1 MLWRNN
7 MITKEEF
14 SQRREKIYQSID
26 DNSVLILFAGAAPKK
41 SADEN
46 YDFVVNKNFYY
57 LTGITQE
64 SSILLAYKQD
74 GIINEYLFILEQDEN
89 IEKWTGKRLKV
100 EEAKE
105 ISGIKNVLFL
115 NVYHSELNLILTK
128 QKTGIEELSTLYLDL
143 EPQNLL
149 DDFKTTADIGQEL
162 TLNYPWLK
170 LKDIY
175 RTIILKRMVK
185 SPAEVNEIQEAI
197 NKTNMGLKAIL
208 KKIRPGLYEY
218 QLSSLFYYTI
228 QDYDHSELSFPTI
241 CASGENATTLH
252 YPFANSLIKDND
264 LVLFDLGSQNNFYCG
279 DISRTYPASGAFTEQ
294 QKEIYKVVLNCNKEI
309 IKAIKPGVTLKEL
322 NALASEI
329 LAKGLLNLGII
340 QNESEIKKYY
350 FHSIGH
356 HLGLDT
362 HDPSDR
368 DLPLVPGNV
377 ITDEP
382 GVYIKELGIGIRI
395 EDDILV
401 TEDGSY
407 NLSNSIIKEVNDI
420 EKALKFR

>member
-1 MLWRNN
+1 
-7 MITKEEF
+7 MIEKKEY
-14 SQRREKIYQSID
+14 SQRREKIYNTIE
-26 DNSVLILFAGAAPKK
+26 DNSVVILYAGCSPKK

-46 YDFVVNKNFYY
+46 YEFIVNRNFYY
-57 LTGITQE
+57 LTGISQE
-64 SSILLAYKQD
+64 NSIFLAYKQD
-74 GIINEYLFILEQDEN
+74 GIVNEFLFIQENDEN
-89 IEKWTGKRLKV
+89 IEKWVGRRITI
-100 EEAKE
+100 EEARE
-105 ISGIKNVLFL
+105 TSGINNVLSL
-115 NVYHSELNLILTK
+115 NSFHSELDLILTK
-128 QKTGIEELSTLYLDL
+128 KKTGLEDLKTLYLDL

-149 DDFKTTADIGQEL
+149 DDFKTTKDVGEAL
-162 TLNYPWLK
+162 VLNYPWLT

-185 SPAEVNEIQEAI
+185 SPAEVAEIQEAI
-197 NKTNMGLKAIL
+197 NKTNMGLKNIL

-241 CASGENATTLH
+241 CASGVNATTLH
-252 YPFANSLIKDND
+252 YPFANDVIKDD
-264 LVLFDLGSQNNFYCG
+264 ELVLFDLGSQNNKYCG
-279 DISRTYPASGAFTEQ
+279 DISRTYPASGKFTDKQ
-294 QKEIYKVVLNCNKEI
+294 NYSIVLNCNKEI

-322 NALASEI
+322 NTLATKI
-329 LAKGLLNLGII
+329 LAEGLLNLGII
-340 QNESEIKKYY
+340 ENETEIKKYY

-362 HDPSDR
+362 HDPSDNT
-368 DLPLVPGNV
+368 LPLVPGNV

-382 GVYIKELGIGIRI
+382 GLYIKELGIGIRI

-407 NLSNSIIKEVNDI
+407 NLSNGIIKEVNDI

>member
-1 MLWRNN
+1 
-7 MITKEEF
+7 MITKEEYA
-14 SQRREKIYQSID
+14 QRREKIYQSID
-26 DNSVLILFAGAAPKK
+26 DNSVLILFAGVAPKK

-46 YDFVVNKNFYY
+46 YEFTVNRNFYY

-64 SSILLAYKQD
+64 SSILLVYKQN
-74 GIINEYLFILEQDEN
+74 GIINEYLFILEENEN

-105 ISGIKNVLFL
+105 ISGLRNVLFL
-115 NVYHSELNLILTK
+115 NQYHSELNLILTK
-128 QKTGIEELSTLYLDL
+128 QKSGIEELNNLYLDL

-162 TLNYPWLK
+162 TLNYPRLT

-241 CASGENATTLH
+241 CASGVNATTLH
-252 YPFANSLIKDND
+252 YPFANSIIEDND

-279 DISRTYPASGAFTEQ
+279 DISRTYPASGSFTEK
-294 QKEIYKVVLNCNKEI
+294 QKEIYRVVLDCNKEI

-322 NALASEI
+322 NTLATEI

-368 DLPLVPGNV
+368 DLPLVPGNI

-407 NLSNSIIKEVNDI
+407 NLSNSIIKEINDI

>member
-1 MLWRNN
+1 
-7 MITKEEF
+7 MITKEEYA
-14 SQRREKIYQSID
+14 QRREKIYQSID
-26 DNSVLILFAGAAPKK
+26 DNSVLILFAGVAPKK

-46 YDFVVNKNFYY
+46 YEFTVNRNFYY

-64 SSILLAYKQD
+64 SSILLAYKQN
-74 GIINEYLFILEQDEN
+74 GIINEYLFILEENEN

-105 ISGIKNVLFL
+105 ISGLRNVLFL
-115 NVYHSELNLILTK
+115 NQYHSELNLILTK
-128 QKTGIEELSTLYLDL
+128 QKSGIEELNNLYLDL

-162 TLNYPWLK
+162 TLNYPRLT

-241 CASGENATTLH
+241 CASGVNATTLH
-252 YPFANSLIKDND
+252 YPFANSIIEDND

-279 DISRTYPASGAFTEQ
+279 DISRTYPASGSFTEK
-294 QKEIYKVVLNCNKEI
+294 QKEIYRVVLDCNKEI

-322 NALASEI
+322 NTLATEI

-407 NLSNSIIKEVNDI
+407 NLSNSIIKEINDI

>member
-1 MLWRNN
+1 
-7 MITKEEF
+7 MINKEEYA
-14 SQRREKIYQSID
+14 QRREKIYNSIE
-26 DNSVLILFAGAAPKK
+26 DNSVVILFAGAAPKR
-41 SADEN
+41 SADET
-46 YDFVVNKNFYY
+46 YEFVVNRNFYY
-57 LTGITQE
+57 LTGIKQE
-64 SSILLAYKQD
+64 SSIFLAYKQD
-74 GIINEYLFILEQDEN
+74 GIVTDYLFILEENEN
-89 IEKWTGKRLKV
+89 IEKWTGRRLKV
-100 EEAKE
+100 DEARE
-105 ISGIKNVLFL
+105 ISGINNVLDL
-115 NVYHSELNLILTK
+115 TSYHSELDLILSK
-128 QKTGIEELSTLYLDL
+128 KKIGIETLNTLYLDL
-143 EPQNLL
+143 EPNNLL
-149 DDFKTTADIGQEL
+149 DDNKTTKVIAEEL
-162 TLNYPWLK
+162 TLNYPWLTV
-170 LKDIY
+170 KDIY

-185 SPAEVNEIQEAI
+185 SPAEVSEIQEAI
-197 NKTNMGLKAIL
+197 NKTNLGLKNIL

-264 LVLFDLGSQNNFYCG
+264 LVLFDLGSENNLYCG
-279 DISRTYPASGAFTEQ
+279 DISRTYPASGTFTDK
-294 QKEIYKVVLNCNKEI
+294 QKEIYSIVLNCNKEI

-322 NALASEI
+322 NTLATEI
-329 LAKGLLNLGII
+329 LAKGLLNLEVI

-382 GVYIKELGIGIRI
+382 GLYIKELGIGIRI

-407 NLSNSIIKEVNDI
+407 NLSNSIIKEINDI

>member
-1 MLWRNN
+1 
-7 MITKEEF
+7 MITKEEYA
-14 SQRREKIYQSID
+14 QRREKIYQSID
-26 DNSVLILFAGAAPKK
+26 DNSVLILFAGVAPKK

-46 YDFVVNKNFYY
+46 YEFTVNRNFYY

-64 SSILLAYKQD
+64 SSILLVYKQN
-74 GIINEYLFILEQDEN
+74 GIINEYLFILEENEN

-105 ISGIKNVLFL
+105 ISGLRNVLFL
-115 NVYHSELNLILTK
+115 NQYHSELNLILTK
-128 QKTGIEELSTLYLDL
+128 QKSGIEELNNLYLDL

-162 TLNYPWLK
+162 TLNYPRLT

-241 CASGENATTLH
+241 CASGVNATTLH
-252 YPFANSLIKDND
+252 YPFANSIIEDND

-279 DISRTYPASGAFTEQ
+279 DISRTYPASGSFTEK
-294 QKEIYKVVLNCNKEI
+294 QKEIYRVVLDCNKEI

-322 NALASEI
+322 NTLATEI

-368 DLPLVPGNV
+368 DLPLVPGNI

-407 NLSNSIIKEVNDI
+407 TLSNSIIKEINDI

>member
-1 MLWRNN
+1 
-7 MITKEEF
+7 MINKEEYA
-14 SQRREKIYQSID
+14 QRREKIYNSIE
-26 DNSVLILFAGAAPKK
+26 DNSVVILFAGAAPKR

-46 YDFVVNKNFYY
+46 YEFVVNRNFYY
-57 LTGITQE
+57 LTGIKQE
-64 SSILLAYKQD
+64 SSIFLAYKQD
-74 GIINEYLFILEQDEN
+74 GIVTDYLFILEENEN
-89 IEKWTGKRLKV
+89 IEKWTGRRLKV
-100 EEAKE
+100 DEARE
-105 ISGIKNVLFL
+105 ISGINNVLDL
-115 NVYHSELNLILTK
+115 TSYHSELDLILSK
-128 QKTGIEELSTLYLDL
+128 KKIGIEKLNTLYLDL
-143 EPQNLL
+143 EPNNLL
-149 DDFKTTADIGQEL
+149 DDNKTTKVIAEEL
-162 TLNYPWLK
+162 TLNYPWLTV
-170 LKDIY
+170 KDIY

-185 SPAEVNEIQEAI
+185 SPAEVSEIQEAI
-197 NKTNMGLKAIL
+197 NKTNLGLKNIL

-264 LVLFDLGSQNNFYCG
+264 LVLFDLGSENNLYCG
-279 DISRTYPASGAFTEQ
+279 DISRTYPASGTFTDK
-294 QKEIYKVVLNCNKEI
+294 QKEIYSIVLNCNKEI

-322 NALASEI
+322 NTLATEI
-329 LAKGLLNLGII
+329 LAKGLLNLGVI

-382 GVYIKELGIGIRI
+382 GLYIKELGIGIRI

-407 NLSNSIIKEVNDI
+407 NLSNSIIKEINDI

>member
-1 MLWRNN
+1 
-7 MITKEEF
+7 MIEKKEY
-14 SQRREKIYQSID
+14 SQRREKIYNTIE
-26 DNSVLILFAGAAPKK
+26 DNSVVILYAGCAPKK

-46 YDFVVNKNFYY
+46 YEFIVNRNFYY
-57 LTGITQE
+57 LTGISQE
-64 SSILLAYKQD
+64 NSIFLAYKQD
-74 GIINEYLFILEQDEN
+74 GIVNEFLFILENDEN
-89 IEKWTGKRLKV
+89 IEKWVGRRITV
-100 EEAKE
+100 EEARE
-105 ISGIKNVLFL
+105 ISGINNVLSL
-115 NVYHSELNLILTK
+115 NSFHSELDLILTK
-128 QKTGIEELSTLYLDL
+128 KKTGLEDLKTLYLDL

-149 DDFKTTADIGQEL
+149 DDFKTTKDVGEAL
-162 TLNYPWLK
+162 VLNYPWLT

-185 SPAEVNEIQEAI
+185 SPAEVAEIQEAI
-197 NKTNMGLKAIL
+197 NKTNMGLKSIL

-241 CASGENATTLH
+241 CASGINATTLH
-252 YPFANSLIKDND
+252 YPFANDVIKDD
-264 LVLFDLGSQNNFYCG
+264 ELVLFDLGSQNNKYCG
-279 DISRTYPASGAFTEQ
+279 DISRTYPASGKFTDK
-294 QKEIYKVVLNCNKEI
+294 QKEIYSIVLNCNKEI

-322 NALASEI
+322 NALAAKI
-329 LAKGLLNLGII
+329 LAEGLLNLGII
-340 QNESEIKKYY
+340 ENETEIKKYY

-362 HDPSDR
+362 HDPSDNT
-368 DLPLVPGNV
+368 LPLVPGNV

-382 GVYIKELGIGIRI
+382 GLYIKELGIGIRI

-407 NLSNSIIKEVNDI
+407 NLSNGIIKEINDI

>member
-1 MLWRNN
+1 
-7 MITKEEF
+7 MINKEEYA
-14 SQRREKIYQSID
+14 QRREKIYNSIE
-26 DNSVLILFAGAAPKK
+26 DNSVVILFAGAAPKR
-41 SADEN
+41 SADET
-46 YDFVVNKNFYY
+46 YEFVVNRNFYY
-57 LTGITQE
+57 LTGIKQE
-64 SSILLAYKQD
+64 SSIFLAYKQD
-74 GIINEYLFILEQDEN
+74 GIVTDYLFILEENEN
-89 IEKWTGKRLKV
+89 IEKWTGRRLKV
-100 EEAKE
+100 DEARE
-105 ISGIKNVLFL
+105 ISGINNVLDL
-115 NVYHSELNLILTK
+115 TSYHSELDLILSK
-128 QKTGIEELSTLYLDL
+128 KKIGIETLNTLYLDL
-143 EPQNLL
+143 EPNNLL
-149 DDFKTTADIGQEL
+149 DDNKTTKVIAEEL
-162 TLNYPWLK
+162 TLNYPWLTV
-170 LKDIY
+170 KDIY

-185 SPAEVNEIQEAI
+185 SPAEVSEIQEAI
-197 NKTNMGLKAIL
+197 NKTNLGLKNIL

-264 LVLFDLGSQNNFYCG
+264 LVLFDLGSENNLYCG
-279 DISRTYPASGAFTEQ
+279 DISRTYPASGTFTDK
-294 QKEIYKVVLNCNKEI
+294 QKEIYSIVLNCNKEI

-322 NALASEI
+322 NTLATEI
-329 LAKGLLNLGII
+329 LAKGLLNLGVI

-382 GVYIKELGIGIRI
+382 GLYIKELGIGIRI

-407 NLSNSIIKEVNDI
+407 NLSNSIIKEINDI

>member
-1 MLWRNN
+1 
-7 MITKEEF
+7 MIEKKEY
-14 SQRREKIYQSID
+14 SQRREKIYNTIE
-26 DNSVLILFAGAAPKK
+26 DNSVVILYAGCSPKK

-46 YDFVVNKNFYY
+46 YEFIVNRNFYY
-57 LTGITQE
+57 LTGISQE
-64 SSILLAYKQD
+64 NSIFLAYKQD
-74 GIINEYLFILEQDEN
+74 GIVNEFLFIQENDEN
-89 IEKWTGKRLKV
+89 IEKWVGRRITI
-100 EEAKE
+100 EEARE
-105 ISGIKNVLFL
+105 TSGINNVLSL
-115 NVYHSELNLILTK
+115 NSFHSELDLILTK
-128 QKTGIEELSTLYLDL
+128 KKTGLEDLKTLYLDL

-149 DDFKTTADIGQEL
+149 DDFKTTKDVGEAL
-162 TLNYPWLK
+162 VLNYPWLT

-185 SPAEVNEIQEAI
+185 SPAEVAEIQEAI
-197 NKTNMGLKAIL
+197 NKTNMGLKNIL

-241 CASGENATTLH
+241 CASGVNATTLH
-252 YPFANSLIKDND
+252 YPFANDVIKDD
-264 LVLFDLGSQNNFYCG
+264 ELVLFDLGSQNNKYCG
-279 DISRTYPASGAFTEQ
+279 DISRTYPASGKFTDK
-294 QKEIYKVVLNCNKEI
+294 QKEIYSIVLNCNKEI

-322 NALASEI
+322 NTLATKI
-329 LAKGLLNLGII
+329 LAEGLLNLGII
-340 QNESEIKKYY
+340 ENETEIKKYY

-362 HDPSDR
+362 HDPSDNT
-368 DLPLVPGNV
+368 LPLVPGNV

-382 GVYIKELGIGIRI
+382 GLYIKELGIGIRI

-407 NLSNSIIKEVNDI
+407 NLSNGIIKEVNDI

>member
-1 MLWRNN
+1 
-7 MITKEEF
+7 MINKEEYA
-14 SQRREKIYQSID
+14 QRREKIYNSIE
-26 DNSVLILFAGAAPKK
+26 DNSVVILFAGAAPKR
-41 SADEN
+41 SADET
-46 YDFVVNKNFYY
+46 YEFVVNRNFYY
-57 LTGITQE
+57 LTGIKQE
-64 SSILLAYKQD
+64 SSIFLAYKQD
-74 GIINEYLFILEQDEN
+74 GIVTDYLFILEENEN
-89 IEKWTGKRLKV
+89 IEKWTGRRLKV
-100 EEAKE
+100 DEARE
-105 ISGIKNVLFL
+105 ISGINNVLDL
-115 NVYHSELNLILTK
+115 TSYHSELDLILSK
-128 QKTGIEELSTLYLDL
+128 KKIGIEKLNTLYLDL
-143 EPQNLL
+143 EPNNLL
-149 DDFKTTADIGQEL
+149 DDNKTTKVIAEEL
-162 TLNYPWLK
+162 TLNYPWLTV
-170 LKDIY
+170 KDIY

-185 SPAEVNEIQEAI
+185 SPAEVSEIQEAI
-197 NKTNMGLKAIL
+197 NKTNLGLKNIL

-264 LVLFDLGSQNNFYCG
+264 LVLFDLGSENNLYCG
-279 DISRTYPASGAFTEQ
+279 DISRTYPASGTFTDK
-294 QKEIYKVVLNCNKEI
+294 QKEIYSIVLNCNKEI

-322 NALASEI
+322 NTLATEI
-329 LAKGLLNLGII
+329 LAKGLLNLEVI

-382 GVYIKELGIGIRI
+382 GLYIKELGIGIRI

-407 NLSNSIIKEVNDI
+407 NLSNSIIKEINDI

>member
-1 MLWRNN
+1 
-7 MITKEEF
+7 MIEKKEY
-14 SQRREKIYQSID
+14 SQRREKIYNTIE
-26 DNSVLILFAGAAPKK
+26 DNSVVILYAGCAPKK

-46 YDFVVNKNFYY
+46 YEFIVNRNFYY
-57 LTGITQE
+57 LTGISQE
-64 SSILLAYKQD
+64 NSIFLAYKQD
-74 GIINEYLFILEQDEN
+74 GIVNEFLFILENDEN
-89 IEKWTGKRLKV
+89 IEKWVGRRITI
-100 EEAKE
+100 EEARE
-105 ISGIKNVLFL
+105 TSGINNVLSL
-115 NVYHSELNLILTK
+115 NSFHSELDLILTK
-128 QKTGIEELSTLYLDL
+128 KKTGLEDLKTLYLDL

-149 DDFKTTADIGQEL
+149 DDFKTTKDVGEAL
-162 TLNYPWLK
+162 VLNYPWLT

-185 SPAEVNEIQEAI
+185 SSAEVAEIQEAI
-197 NKTNMGLKAIL
+197 NKTNMGLKNIL

-241 CASGENATTLH
+241 CASGVNATTLH
-252 YPFANSLIKDND
+252 YPFANDVIKDD
-264 LVLFDLGSQNNFYCG
+264 ELVLFDLGSQNNKYCG
-279 DISRTYPASGAFTEQ
+279 DISRTYPASGKFTDK
-294 QKEIYKVVLNCNKEI
+294 QKEIYSIVLNCNKEI

-322 NALASEI
+322 NTLATKI
-329 LAKGLLNLGII
+329 LAEGLLNLGII
-340 QNESEIKKYY
+340 ENETEIKKYY

-362 HDPSDR
+362 HDPSDNT
-368 DLPLVPGNV
+368 LPLVPGNV

-382 GVYIKELGIGIRI
+382 GLYIKELGIGIRI

-407 NLSNSIIKEVNDI
+407 NLSNGIIKEVNDI

>member
-1 MLWRNN
+1 

-252 YPFANSLIKDND
+252 YPFASSLIKDND

-294 QKEIYKVVLNCNKEI
+294 QKEIYKVVLDCNKEI

>member
-1 MLWRNN
+1 
-7 MITKEEF
+7 MINKEEYA
-14 SQRREKIYQSID
+14 QRREKIYNSIG
-26 DNSVLILFAGAAPKK
+26 DNSVVILFAGAAPKR

-46 YDFVVNKNFYY
+46 YEFVINRNFYY
-57 LTGITQE
+57 LTGIKQE
-64 SSILLAYKQD
+64 SSIFLAYKQD
-74 GIINEYLFILEQDEN
+74 GIVTDYLFILEENEN
-89 IEKWTGKRLKV
+89 IEKWTGRRLKV
-100 EEAKE
+100 DEARE
-105 ISGIKNVLFL
+105 ISGINNVLDL
-115 NVYHSELNLILTK
+115 TSYHSELDLILSK
-128 QKTGIEELSTLYLDL
+128 KKIGIEKLNTLYLDL
-143 EPQNLL
+143 EPNNLL
-149 DDFKTTADIGQEL
+149 DDNKTTKVIAEEL
-162 TLNYPWLK
+162 TLNYPWLTV
-170 LKDIY
+170 KDIY

-185 SPAEVNEIQEAI
+185 SPAEVSEIQEAI
-197 NKTNMGLKAIL
+197 NKTNLGLKNIL

-252 YPFANSLIKDND
+252 YPFANSLIKDDD
-264 LVLFDLGSQNNFYCG
+264 LVLFDLGSENNLYCG
-279 DISRTYPASGAFTEQ
+279 DISRTYPASGTFTDK
-294 QKEIYKVVLNCNKEI
+294 QKEIYSIVLNCNKEI

-322 NALASEI
+322 NTLATEI
-329 LAKGLLNLGII
+329 LAKGLLNLGVI

-382 GVYIKELGIGIRI
+382 GLYIKELGIGIRI

-407 NLSNSIIKEVNDI
+407 NLSNSIIKEINDI

>member
-1 MLWRNN
+1 
-7 MITKEEF
+7 MINKEEYA
-14 SQRREKIYQSID
+14 QRREKIYNSIE
-26 DNSVLILFAGAAPKK
+26 DNSVVILFAGAAPKR

-46 YDFVVNKNFYY
+46 YEFVVNRNFYY
-57 LTGITQE
+57 LTGIKQE
-64 SSILLAYKQD
+64 CSIFLAYKQD
-74 GIINEYLFILEQDEN
+74 GIVTDYLFILEENEN
-89 IEKWTGKRLKV
+89 IEKWTGRRLKV
-100 EEAKE
+100 DEARE
-105 ISGIKNVLFL
+105 ISGINNVLDL
-115 NVYHSELNLILTK
+115 TSYHSELDLILSK
-128 QKTGIEELSTLYLDL
+128 KKIGIEKLNTLYLDL
-143 EPQNLL
+143 EPNNLL
-149 DDFKTTADIGQEL
+149 DDNKTTKVIAEEL
-162 TLNYPWLK
+162 TLNYPWLTV
-170 LKDIY
+170 KDIY

-185 SPAEVNEIQEAI
+185 SPAEVSEIQEAI
-197 NKTNMGLKAIL
+197 NKTNLGLKNIL

-264 LVLFDLGSQNNFYCG
+264 LVLFDLGSENNLYCG
-279 DISRTYPASGAFTEQ
+279 DISRTYPASGTFTEK
-294 QKEIYKVVLNCNKEI
+294 QKEIYSIVLNCNKEI

-322 NALASEI
+322 NTLATEI

-382 GVYIKELGIGIRI
+382 GLYIKELGIGIRI

-407 NLSNSIIKEVNDI
+407 NLSNSIIKEINDI

>member
-1 MLWRNN
+1 
-7 MITKEEF
+7 MIEKKEY
-14 SQRREKIYQSID
+14 SQRREKIYNTIE
-26 DNSVLILFAGAAPKK
+26 DNSVVILYAGCAPKK

-46 YDFVVNKNFYY
+46 YEFIVNRNFYY
-57 LTGITQE
+57 LTGISQE
-64 SSILLAYKQD
+64 NSIFLAYKQD
-74 GIINEYLFILEQDEN
+74 GIVNEFLFILENDEN
-89 IEKWTGKRLKV
+89 IEKWVGRRITV
-100 EEAKE
+100 EEARE
-105 ISGIKNVLFL
+105 ISGINNVLSL
-115 NVYHSELNLILTK
+115 NSFHSELDLILTK
-128 QKTGIEELSTLYLDL
+128 KKTGLEDLKTLYLDL

-149 DDFKTTADIGQEL
+149 DDFKTTKDVGEAL
-162 TLNYPWLK
+162 VLNYPWLT

-185 SPAEVNEIQEAI
+185 SPAEVAEIQEAI
-197 NKTNMGLKAIL
+197 NKTNMGLKSIL

-241 CASGENATTLH
+241 CASGVNATTLH
-252 YPFANSLIKDND
+252 YPFANDVIKDD
-264 LVLFDLGSQNNFYCG
+264 ELVLFDLGSQNNKYCG
-279 DISRTYPASGAFTEQ
+279 DISRTYPASGKFTDK
-294 QKEIYKVVLNCNKEI
+294 QKEIYSIVLNCNKEI

-322 NALASEI
+322 NALAAKI
-329 LAKGLLNLGII
+329 LAEGLLNLGII
-340 QNESEIKKYY
+340 ENETEIKKYY

-362 HDPSDR
+362 HDPSDNT
-368 DLPLVPGNV
+368 LPLVPGNV

-382 GVYIKELGIGIRI
+382 GLYIKELGIGIRI

-407 NLSNSIIKEVNDI
+407 NLSNGIIKEINDI

>member
-1 MLWRNN
+1 
-7 MITKEEF
+7 
-14 SQRREKIYQSID
+14 
-26 DNSVLILFAGAAPKK
+26 
-41 SADEN
+41 
-46 YDFVVNKNFYY
+46 
-57 LTGITQE
+57 
-64 SSILLAYKQD
+64 
-74 GIINEYLFILEQDEN
+74 
-89 IEKWTGKRLKV
+89 
-100 EEAKE
+100 
-105 ISGIKNVLFL
+105 
-115 NVYHSELNLILTK
+115 
-128 QKTGIEELSTLYLDL
+128 
-143 EPQNLL
+143 
-149 DDFKTTADIGQEL
+149 
-162 TLNYPWLK
+162 
-170 LKDIY
+170 
-175 RTIILKRMVK
+175 MVK

>member
-1 MLWRNN
+1 
-7 MITKEEF
+7 MIKSDEYA
-14 SQRREKIYQSID
+14 SRRAKIFQTID
-26 DNSVLILFAGAAPKK
+26 DNSVLILYAGAAPKK
-41 SADEN
+41 SADED
-46 YDFVVNKNFYY
+46 YDFVVNRNFYY

-64 SSILLAYKQD
+64 KSILLAYKQD
-74 GIINEYLFILEQDEN
+74 GIVNECLFILEQNEN
-89 IEKWTGKRLKV
+89 IEKWTGKRLKE
-100 EEAKE
+100 EEARE
-105 ISGIKNVLFL
+105 ISGINNVLNLSNF
-115 NVYHSELNLILTK
+115 YSELNLILTR
-128 QKTGIEELSTLYLDL
+128 QKTGIEQVKTLYLDL
-143 EPQNLL
+143 EPHNLL
-149 DDFKTTADIGQEL
+149 DEYKTIKDVANEL
-162 TLNYPWLK
+162 KLNYPWLVV
-170 LKDIY
+170 KDIY

-185 SPAEVNEIQEAI
+185 SPNEVAEIQEAI
-197 NKTNMGLKAIL
+197 NKTNIGLKAIL
-208 KKIRPGLYEY
+208 KHIRPGLYEY

-241 CASGENATTLH
+241 CASGMNATTLH
-252 YPFANSLIKDND
+252 YPFASSIIND
-264 LVLFDLGSQNNFYCG
+264 DELVLFDLGSQNNFYCG
-279 DISRTYPASGAFTEQ
+279 DISRTYPASGKFTDQ

-322 NALASEI
+322 NDLASKI
-329 LAKGLLNLGII
+329 LAEGLLKLGII

-368 DLPLVPGNV
+368 ELPLVPGNV

-407 NLSNSIIKEVNDI
+407 NLSNSIIKEVADI

>member
-1 MLWRNN
+1 
-7 MITKEEF
+7 
-14 SQRREKIYQSID
+14 
-26 DNSVLILFAGAAPKK
+26 
-41 SADEN
+41 
-46 YDFVVNKNFYY
+46 
-57 LTGITQE
+57 
-64 SSILLAYKQD
+64 
-74 GIINEYLFILEQDEN
+74 
-89 IEKWTGKRLKV
+89 
-100 EEAKE
+100 
-105 ISGIKNVLFL
+105 
-115 NVYHSELNLILTK
+115 
-128 QKTGIEELSTLYLDL
+128 
-143 EPQNLL
+143 
-149 DDFKTTADIGQEL
+149 
-162 TLNYPWLK
+162 
-170 LKDIY
+170 
-175 RTIILKRMVK
+175 MVK
-185 SPAEVNEIQEAI
+185 SPAEVNEIKEAI
-197 NKTNMGLKAIL
+197 NKTNIGLKAIL

-241 CASGENATTLH
+241 CASGENGTTLH

-279 DISRTYPASGAFTEQ
+279 DISRTYPASGTFTEK
-294 QKEIYKVVLNCNKEI
+294 QKELYKVVLDCNKEI
-309 IKAIKPGVTLKEL
+309 IRAIKPGVTLKEL
-322 NALASEI
+322 NSFASEI

-340 QNESEIKKYY
+340 ENESEIKKYY

-382 GVYIKELGIGIRI
+382 GIYIKELGIGIRI

-407 NLSNSIIKEVNDI
+407 NLSNSIIKEINDI